1 MTRILTVV
9 FAAAMVFLAIPSR
22 SDAAGQNP
30 FDRIYGLSD
39 AEQRAVVD
47 SILEGRGIENTLR
60 AKGRLSEA
68 NELASI
74 LSNLEKRRY
83 SHAPL
88 AVESYAYVYSWSG
101 IQTIHLAR
109 KFFDITKLDDRAL
122 SADQPL
128 ADIQRK
134 ARLEQLSFLIHE
146 WKHTQY
152 VSILDFGRP
161 EAEAYELQYKWLLIF
176 GITDDDQTTTLHAV
190 RAQLSDAQI
199 VKIRLAEANVKPNV
213 DKPDPARRTAEDVI
227 AEYEKERLAAPSV
240 AKCEFEYVEQVREID
255 AKTQWNISG
264 LSSRGDRCGAA
275 ESTFDACYRTTC
287 GMYRDSGIYND
298 CTNRCIDSYKVA
310 CTDELRESAATQ
322 RAECVAR
329 SR

>member
-1 MTRILTVV
+1 MRRILTVLFV
-9 FAAAMVFLAIPSR
+9 AAMVFPVVPSR

-60 AKGRLSEA
+60 AKGRISDA

-74 LSNLEKRRY
+74 LSDLEKRRY
-83 SHAPL
+83 AHANPL
-88 AVESYAYVYSWSG
+88 ATQAYAYVYSWSG
-101 IQTIHLAR
+101 LTTIHLAAR
-109 KFFDITKLDDRAL
+109 FFDITKLNDRPL
-122 SADQPL
+122 SPEQLTGLP
-128 ADIQRK
+128 RK

-152 VSILDFGRP
+152 KTILDFGRP

-199 VKIRLAEANVKPNV
+199 VKIRLAEANVKPDV

-227 AEYEKERLAAPSV
+227 AEFEKERLAAPPV
-240 AKCEFEYVEQVREID
+240 AKCESDYQEQVREID

-264 LSSRGDRCGAA
+264 LGSPGDRCYNA

-310 CTDELRESAATQ
+310 CKDELRGSAATQ
-322 RAECVAR
+322 RDQCVAR